1 MLTRKEVLKGLDV
14 KERLIEARENR
25 NFVVSVIGPRRAGK
39 TYFLYRLIRKRGL
52 KDEDF
57 VLINFEEP
65 VTLKE
70 LDEALATHQEIYGR
84 EPSYI
89 FLDEV

>member
-1 MLTRKEVLKGLDV
+1 
-14 KERLIEARENR
+14 
-25 NFVVSVIGPRRAGK
+25 
-39 TYFLYRLIRKRGL
+39 
-52 KDEDF
+52 
-57 VLINFEEP
+57 LINFEES

>member
-1 MLTRKEVLKGLDV
+1 
-14 KERLIEARENR
+14 
-25 NFVVSVIGPRRAGK
+25 
-39 TYFLYRLIRKRGL
+39 LIRKRGL